1 MELNVPGVSCGV
13 MKRICGDGRLLPL
26 YKMDLYS
33 RPKELAIYEIPDPNF
48 KASIPQQEY
57 QPVMFT
63 LCKGGVLMRHNLE
76 NGRLYN
82 KIQLS
87 HLPAGSLSVSFLSD
101 VVIIKSPKLKF
112 LPRTESL
119 FRFSVFSMHPFKHLA
134 TLDIASSVFPDG
146 EHKSQ
151 YGKLRNAEI
160 HDDMLLVMT
169 NKNFTL
175 IYDAQKI
182 IKEKMMGN
190 VDTAEEFVSKCTMGV
205 EKAPPLLFVTL
216 AHMDI
221 LGLGACP
228 WTYIRAVS
236 DSVLEVRDLRTE
248 ELLEGGQVRWKDKND
263 VQISPDYLMFHPDDS
278 SRVIHVRTSE
288 IRFLAIRESGGKRRL
303 EEEFIYPEKRKITKN
318 EEPAKYSRSGRLL
331 KTKFEL
337 DNSLNRAISF
347 NIDADL
353 RVLVILEAWR
363 DIEHNCTK
371 LLKVVFYDSLSY
383 DLLHEMDICVKVDGD
398 IETNRLSIHLDRDIL
413 NIVSNKGSQH
423 TVLVYRL
430 KEVIEEEE
438 NEMKRKMLTRLCN
451 SISSDS
457 NMERFHLRRRA
468 FRRSGNTAVERPT
481 HRRQNKRRRARTAG
495 SDESSNESDDD
506 DEWVP

>member
-1 MELNVPGVSCGV
+1 MKLRRRKTAVQELINREYGVKCPWWTSIQALRQATFGPRRQWKQILQTRANSLMELSGDLMWITKPSGQIGVSCGV

-87 HLPAGSLSVSFLSD
+87 HLPAGSLS
-101 VVIIKSPKLKF
+101 
-112 LPRTESL
+112 
-119 FRFSVFSMHPFKHLA
+119 
-134 TLDIASSVFPDG
+134 
-146 EHKSQ
+146 
-151 YGKLRNAEI
+151 
-160 HDDMLLVMT
+160 
-169 NKNFTL
+169 
-175 IYDAQKI
+175 
-182 IKEKMMGN
+182 EKMMGN